1 MAPHALTDPNDISGY
16 YPSTANK
23 ASSKTTIYPNN
34 SKTPFPKP
42 ALSTKIPL
50 ANLGFGN
57 ELPKNVWS
65 LSSDEIDEIEKNV
78 RYFLS
83 MRNTSS
89 CHTRSKI

>member
-16 YPSTANK
+16 YPSNANK
-23 ASSKTTIYPNN
+23 ASSKTANHHNN
-34 SKTPFPKP
+34 AKTPLPKASP
-42 ALSTKIPL
+42 STKIPF

-78 RYFLS
+78 RYFIS
-83 MRNTSS
+83 MQYQFMTY
-89 CHTRSKI
+89 

>member
-1 MAPHALTDPNDISGY
+1 MAPHALTDPNDVSGY

-23 ASSKTTIYPNN
+23 ASSKTAIHHNN
-34 SKTPFPKP
+34 LKTPFPKP
-42 ALSTKIPL
+42 ALSTKIPF

-83 MRNTSS
+83 MRNTNSWRTMS
-89 CHTRSKI
+89 